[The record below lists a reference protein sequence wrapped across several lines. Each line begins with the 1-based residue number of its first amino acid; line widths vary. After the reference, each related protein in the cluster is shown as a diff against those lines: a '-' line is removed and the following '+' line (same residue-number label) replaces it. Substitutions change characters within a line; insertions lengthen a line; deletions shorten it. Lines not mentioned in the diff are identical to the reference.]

1 MHMKNIAPRSLFGL
15 GLPMLCLGSALAAPM
30 SAPASIDLP
39 GDRVFPENIT
49 SSKDGTIY
57 VGSLGMG
64 GVIRI
69 KPNSTKAEVWIKPG
83 TLGLRSTFGL
93 LADDKSET
101 LWVCSNDL
109 SALGVPGG
117 SSETGGYLKGYDLHT
132 GAGKVS
138 VKFPGDKTVCND
150 IAVGPDGAAY
160 VTNTMAPQILRLA
173 PGAKKFEV
181 WSSDPLLAP
190 PDGGGAGLDGLS
202 FLADGSLI
210 VDTYNPGELFRIDA
224 RDGKAGKV
232 TKLTPSRKLV
242 LADAIRP
249 LGHDT
254 FLIVEGGG
262 RLDRMVLKGDTAEI
276 ETLKDGYDIPT
287 GATVVGKTAWVSEG
301 QLSYVFDPGKK
312 GQTPKLPFHIYSV
325 PLK

>member
-1 MHMKNIAPRSLFGL
+1 MTVASPRSLVAMGL
-15 GLPMLCLGSALAAPM
+15 AGFCLGSALAAPM
-30 SAPASIDLP
+30 SVPSSIDLP

-69 KPNSTKAEVWIKPG
+69 KPRSTKAEVWIKPG

-93 LADDKSET
+93 LADDKSGT

-109 SALGVPGG
+109 SGLGVPGG
-117 SSETGGYLKGYDLHT
+117 SSESGSYLKGYDLNT

-138 VKFPGDKTVCND
+138 VKLPGDKTLCND
-150 IAVGPDGAAY
+150 ITVGPDRATY
-160 VTNTMAPQILRLA
+160 VTNTMAPQILRL
-173 PGAKKFEV
+173 PSGGKEFEV
-181 WSSDPLLAP
+181 WSSDTMLAP
-190 PDGGGAGLDGLS
+190 PGGGGAGLDGLS
-202 FLADGSLI
+202 FLDDGSLI
-210 VDTYNPGELFRIDA
+210 VDTYTPGELFRVDVK
-224 RDGKAGKV
+224 DGKAGKV

-249 LGHDT
+249 LGHGT

-262 RLDRMVLKGDTAEI
+262 RLDRMVVKGDTAEI
-276 ETLKDGYDIPT
+276 ETLKDGYAIPT
-287 GATVVGKTAWVSEG
+287 GAAVVGKTAWVAEG
-301 QLSYVFDPGKK
+301 QLSYVFDPSKK
-312 GQTPKLPFHIYSV
+312 GQTPNLPFHIYSV

>member
-1 MHMKNIAPRSLFGL
+1 MLMRITAPRSLFALALSTLGL
-15 GLPMLCLGSALAAPM
+15 GSVLAAPM
-30 SAPASIDLP
+30 SVPASIDLP

-69 KPNSTKAEVWIKPG
+69 KPNSTKAELWIKPG

-93 LADDKSET
+93 LADDKSGT

-109 SALGVPGG
+109 SGLGVPGG
-117 SSETGGYLKGYDLHT
+117 SSESGSYLKGYDLRT

-138 VKFPGDKTVCND
+138 VRFPGEQTVCND
-150 IAVGPDGAAY
+150 IAIGPDGAAY
-160 VTNTMAPQILRLA
+160 VTNTMAPQILRLP
-173 PGAKKFEV
+173 PGGKTFEV
-181 WSSDPLLAP
+181 WASDPMLAP
-190 PDGGGAGLDGLS
+190 PGGGGAGLDGLA

-210 VDTYNPGELFRIDA
+210 VDTYTPGELFRVDVKN
-224 RDGKAGKV
+224 GKAGKV

-254 FLIVEGGG
+254 FLIIEGAG
-262 RLDRMVLKGDTAEI
+262 RLDRMVVKADTVQI

-287 GATVVGKTAWVSEG
+287 GAAIVGKTAWVTEG
-301 QLSYVFDPGKK
+301 QLSFVFDPSKK